1 MVTRS
6 SNDAESP
13 PRGYQA
19 SGGLVPVPD
28 PTLLTTAQLD
38 REIRNLEAKI
48 ITRLDAMDM
57 AAKILH
63 EDYTR
68 IPTELDRQI
77 KHLRELLEEKIGGA
91 TEKTVSLDR
100 VVQTRLAGSE
110 TALNAAMA
118 AADKVTQKIEIN
130 FGAVMAEMKAG
141 MTKQIDT
148 IKESIDD
155 LKGRLDRGE
164 GISRGAIDNG
174 TEQRSIQSVAHSG
187 NQNLITAISATAA
200 VISTIVA
207 IAAIIMVVTHRETP
221 AVVYRPA
228 MHAMHVAAPSEG
240 LLEV

>member
-6 SNDAESP
+6 SSDAESP

-38 REIRNLEAKI
+38 REIRNLEAKVN
-48 ITRLDAMDM
+48 TRLDAMDM
-57 AAKILH
+57 AAKVLH
-63 EDYTR
+63 DDYTR

-100 VVQTRLAGSE
+100 VVQTRLAGSQ

-164 GISRGAIDNG
+164 GVSRGVLDTGA
-174 TEQRSIQSVAHSG
+174 EQRAIQTVAHGG
-187 NQNLITAISATAA
+187 NQNLFTAISATAA

-207 IAAIIMVVTHRETP
+207 IAAIVMVVTHRDP
-221 AVVYRPA
+221 QPVVYRPA
-228 MHAMHVAAPSEG
+228 VHSMHSTQANYG
-240 LLEV
+240 KI